1 MADGTGGAPS
11 TPVVGTGDHK
21 VICLHGWFGSSA
33 GWGWLPEV
41 LDRERFSYAFPDYR
55 GYGTRRGEP
64 GEYTM
69 SEIAEDT
76 VALADSL
83 GWDRFSLV
91 GHSMGGMA
99 VQRVLVTAPGR
110 VRKLVGVGAV
120 PASGVPFDERGWA
133 LFSGAADDV
142 EKRRMIV
149 AMTTGGR
156 LSPVWVNQVVR
167 HSLDVADRTAF
178 AAYLEAWANTD
189 FAAEVKGSPVPVLV
203 VAGEH
208 DPALGAPVME
218 ETWMRWYPHATLEVM
233 PNAGHYPMFE
243 TPVSLA
249 TTVEGFLAT

>member
-1 MADGTGGAPS
+1 MPGAPL
-11 TPVVGTGDHK
+11 VVGSGDHH
-21 VICLHGWFGSSA
+21 VICLHGWFGSSG

-41 LDRERFSYAFPDYR
+41 LDLSRFTYAFPDYR

-64 GEYTM
+64 GAFTM
-69 SEIAEDT
+69 DEIAADT
-76 VALADSL
+76 LALADDL

-99 VQRVLVTAPGR
+99 VQRVFVSAPDR
-110 VRKLVGVGAV
+110 VRHLVGVSAV

-133 LFSGAADDV
+133 LFSGAADDA
-142 EKRRMIV
+142 EKRRTIV

-156 LSPVWVNQVVR
+156 LSPVWVDQVVR
-167 HSLDVADRTAF
+167 HSLDASDEEAF
-178 AAYLEAWANTD
+178 AAYLEAWALTD
-189 FAAEVKGSPVPVLV
+189 FAAEVKGAKVPVLV
-203 VAGEH
+203 IAGEH

-218 ETWMRWYPHATLEVM
+218 QTWMQWYPDATLHVM

-249 TTVEGFLAT
+249 TTVESFLAG